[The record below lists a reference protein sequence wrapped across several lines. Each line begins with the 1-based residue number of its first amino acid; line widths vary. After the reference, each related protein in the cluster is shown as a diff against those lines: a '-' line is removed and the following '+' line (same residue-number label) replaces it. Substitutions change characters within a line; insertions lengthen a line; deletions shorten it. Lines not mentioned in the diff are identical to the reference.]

1 MQLPAVGKPK
11 LKSHIIS
18 RLQIRGIPGG
28 HDFKSIG
35 RIYSSRFPVLCK
47 CVAQTRTYLPLTPFR
62 GFASMS
68 LLERGS
74 LRPSENS
81 RMVSSPLWQVPREGN
96 LTNSLIADP
105 QATVY
110 QLFHLVA
117 SLLDAFDRPLVVAD
131 RAGRILFTNLHAQ
144 DQLSSN
150 GAASKAE
157 LNLFKDILHADR
169 KGIVD
174 QLESG
179 EQEVNLQVD
188 SPTGK
193 SRARVRW
200 LPEPDWLVVYVEP
213 TAPQSLANEAEMR
226 QTVHELMQE
235 REITYRNLLAAYL
248 RLQEVN
254 RQKTV
259 FLASAAH
266 ELKTPL
272 AVMKG
277 YYDLLLSGSLGKL
290 TDRQRDMLQESK
302 ESCDRLVRLV
312 SMFLNYSALES
323 GKLVLQLREN
333 DLRDCINDLTC
344 RWQDAFQRAKVHLDI
359 KIHPDLPA
367 FKFDYQKVQQCVA
380 NLLDNALKHTP
391 PEGSVTLV
399 AEPHF
404 WERRV
409 SEASPSTDRR
419 RDTGMRANS
428 VLISVA
434 DTGGGIAAE
443 FHQEIFEEFVRVDP
457 SSSGMGLGLAITKR
471 LIQAHRGKVWV
482 DSELGRGS
490 SFSFLLP
497 IYVE

>member
-1 MQLPAVGKPK
+1 LPQGLTISPEAV
-11 LKSHIIS
+11 
-18 RLQIRGIPGG
+18 
-28 HDFKSIG
+28 
-35 RIYSSRFPVLCK
+35 
-47 CVAQTRTYLPLTPFR
+47 
-62 GFASMS
+62 
-68 LLERGS
+68 
-74 LRPSENS
+74 N
-81 RMVSSPLWQVPREGN
+81 
-96 LTNSLIADP
+96 
-105 QATVY
+105 QAAF
-110 QLFHLVA
+110 QLVA
-117 SLLDAFDRPLVVAD
+117 SLLDALDRPLLVC
-131 RAGRILFTNLHAQ
+131 GRDGKTLFSNLHAQ
-144 DQLSSN
+144 DAL
-150 GAASKAE
+150 GALGLRSE
-157 LNLFKDILHADR
+157 PETNLFRDLLKCER
-169 KGIVD
+169 KAVLGR
-174 QLESG
+174 LESG
-179 EQEVNLQVD
+179 EQEVNLPIGSPD
-188 SPTGK
+188 SKT
-193 SRARVRW
+193 RARVRW
-200 LPEPDWLVVYVEP
+200 LPEPDWLVVFVDP
-213 TAPQSLANEAEMR
+213 ALSEAADEAQMR
-226 QTVHELMQE
+226 QTVQELMQE

-290 TDRQRDMLQESK
+290 SDRQREILRESK

-333 DLRDCINDLTC
+333 DLRDCVNDLTC
-344 RWQDAFQRAKVHLDI
+344 RWQDAFQRANVALDI
-359 KIHPDLPA
+359 NLHPELQL
-367 FKFDYQKVQQCVA
+367 FRFDYQKVQQCMA

-391 PEGSVTLV
+391 AGGCVRLL

-409 SEASPSTDRR
+409 SEATPPEERR
-419 RDTGMRANS
+419 RDRGGKANS
-428 VLISVA
+428 VLISVS
-434 DTGGGIAAE
+434 DSGGGIAAE

-482 DSELGRGS
+482 DSEVGRGS

-497 IYVE
+497 IGLE